1 MSGAVDAPIKM
12 ITQQQIKIVH
22 SLLPARIKN
31 DREAKAELI
40 SQFTN
45 DYGRT
50 STKQLTFFQANEL
63 IMSLGGTPI
72 APNRA
77 FMRFDAKKK
86 QHLTVLSLCHQL
98 GWEVYQKGRYIADM
112 HRLAEWLQ
120 HKSPVQKPL
129 TAMEKEELSKVIFAM
144 EQMIVK
150 KK

>member
-1 MSGAVDAPIKM
+1 M

-22 SLLPARIKN
+22 SLLPTRIKN

-40 SQFTN
+40 AQFTE
-45 DYGRT
+45 DFKKT
-50 STKQLTFFQANEL
+50 STKDLTWLQANQL

-72 APNRA
+72 SANRA
-77 FMRFDAKKK
+77 FMKFDAKNSK
-86 QHLTVLSLCHQL
+86 HRAILSLCHQY

-129 TAMEKEELSKVIFAM
+129 TEMTSKELSKVITAM
-144 EQMIVK
+144 ENMVETKRIANRK
-150 KK
+150 